1 MTLARFCAVLTV
13 LLTPLITLADP
24 PLPEP
29 IDFTA
34 ETLPN
39 GLQVIYAPMHNAPVV
54 HVRVLYHVGSR
65 DERPDRQG
73 FAHMFEHMMFRG
85 SAHVPPEEHMK
96 LIGEVGGIS
105 NAFTDYDQT
114 TYHDTIPSQHTQMA
128 LYLEADRMASF
139 KVSDEI
145 FKTERKVVSEEWRLR
160 NANPPYGQLFQDF
173 AKTAYTNHSYR
184 WTPIGDMDQL
194 RMAKSSE
201 LQEFFNKYYVPNNAC
216 LIIAGDIDPAQTK
229 DWVHQYFG
237 WIPKGPD
244 IVRDIAQEPD
254 QTATRHLTVK
264 KFVPLPRIVMGYKTT
279 TYTSDDHYAL
289 SLLGDIL
296 GGGRTSRLEK
306 ELVDSETPLCISADA
321 GDQQQEDLSIFLI
334 TAAVL
339 PGRSPAMVE
348 KIMQDAAAQMA
359 EKPVTAE
366 ELDRVKTQERVGIIR
381 DRETCTQVATAL
393 GDAAV
398 FGHDANRVN
407 TDLTKLDAVT
417 PEMIQAAAKKYLT
430 PDRLTIVEYVPDPLN
445 RAGRAAATQAAA
457 TQAAKATLL
466 AQAPVVQSDQPIE
479 PRVTA
484 FPPGYPE
491 HPPINDA
498 HQKAVYDKGDEMTVD
513 GIKVIVLRDA
523 RLPLVNWSLIMRR
536 GGDSVPN
543 GKEGLAGVTASLLRH
558 GCGNLDYEAF
568 SEDLDSRGITL
579 DASDAGDTTRLTG
592 SCTTDQFDHAMERSR
607 QMLLQPT
614 LLESEFEKLK
624 QQTLGELMQSL
635 ANPGTVATRELN
647 AAIFGDSTPQGRADS
662 PKSIQS
668 ISLDD
673 VNKFYQ
679 SVYHPDDAMLVFSGD
694 ITPQQGK
701 VAAEK
706 LIANWKPAGS
716 LASVDYT
723 MPQPSQSR
731 RIVLVDNP
739 EGKQSSIRIGTR
751 AYDIHSDDKF
761 PGFLAGAILSYGI
774 DSRLN
779 KYVRAEKGYT
789 YGVYG
794 LFAPMRH
801 DGNFNVTVDT
811 NPDTTAPC
819 IEAVFKVLNDFIAGG
834 VTNEELTEA
843 QRRVA
848 GGMVMDMQTI
858 AQQATRR
865 ADIVLND
872 YPLDYFDQLPVRL
885 GAVTTDEVRD
895 VVRKYVKPDDM
906 TIVVVGPAQQIKS
919 QLEALG
925 PVDVMPMPARRG
937 GAAATSQPSNELMK
951 STPTTAPAMTPSH

>member
-1 MTLARFCAVLTV
+1 MLLAR
-13 LLTPLITLADP
+13 LLTILIVSLTPVLALADP
-24 PLPEP
+24 PLPQP
-29 IDFTA
+29 IDFTT

-39 GLQVIYAPMHNAPVV
+39 GLEVIYAPMHNAPVV

-85 SAHVPPEEHMK
+85 SAHVAPEEHMK

-105 NAFTDYDQT
+105 NAFTSYDET
-114 TYHDTIPSQHTQMA
+114 VYHDTIPSVHTQMA

-139 KVSDEI
+139 KVSDDI
-145 FKTERKVVSEEWRLR
+145 FKTERKVVSEEWRMR

-194 RMAKSSE
+194 RAAKSSE
-201 LQEFFNKYYVPNNAC
+201 LQEFFNKYYIPNNAC
-216 LIIAGDIDPAQTK
+216 LIIAGDIDAAQTRQ
-229 DWVHQYFG
+229 WVHEYFS
-237 WIPKGPD
+237 WIPKGAD
-244 IVRDIAQEPD
+244 IQRDIAQEPD
-254 QTATRHLTVK
+254 QTQTRHLTVR

-279 TYTSDDHYAL
+279 TYTSDDHYTL

-296 GGGRTSRLEK
+296 GGGRTSRLQK
-306 ELVDSETPLCISADA
+306 LLVDSDTPLCISADA
-321 GDQQQEDLSIFLI
+321 GDQQQEDLSLFLI
-334 TAAVL
+334 EAAVL
-339 PGRSPAMVE
+339 PGRSPESVE
-348 KIMQDAAAQMA
+348 KIMEDAVAQLA

-366 ELDRVKTQERVGIIR
+366 ELDRVKTQERVAIIN

-393 GDAAV
+393 GESAV
-398 FGHDANRVN
+398 FGQDPTRVN
-407 TDLTKLDAVT
+407 TQLAKLDAVT
-417 PEMIQAAAKKYLT
+417 PEMIQAVAKKYLT

-445 RAGRAAATQAAA
+445 RAGRAAAAQAAA

-466 AQAPVVQSDQPIE
+466 AQAAVVQSDIPIE
-479 PRVTA
+479 PRVKD
-484 FPPGYPE
+484 FPPGYPDR
-491 HPPINDA
+491 PPIDDA
-498 HQKAVYDKGDEMTVD
+498 RQKAVYDKGTEMTVD
-513 GIKVIVLRDA
+513 GIKVIVLHDG
-523 RLPLVNWSLIMRR
+523 RLPLINWNLIMRR
-536 GGDSVPN
+536 GGDADPA
-543 GKEGLAGVTASLLRH
+543 GKEGLGGITAALMRH
-558 GCGNLDYEAF
+558 GCADLDYETF

-579 DASDAGDTTRLTG
+579 DAGDAGDTTRLSG
-592 SCTTDQFDHAMERSR
+592 SCTTDQFDHAMQRTR

-614 LLESEFEKLK
+614 FPETEFEKLK

-635 ANPGTVATRELN
+635 ANPATVAGRDLG
-647 AAIFGDSTPQGRADS
+647 AAVFGASTPQGRS
-662 PKSIQS
+662 PTPQSIQS
-668 ISLDD
+668 IALDD

-679 SVYHPDDAMLVFSGD
+679 SIYRPDDAMLVFSGD
-694 ITPQQGK
+694 ITPEQGK
-701 VAAEK
+701 AAAQK
-706 LIANWKPAGS
+706 LIADWKPAGS
-716 LASVDYT
+716 LADVDYT
-723 MPQPSQSR
+723 LPQPSQSHP
-731 RIVLVDNP
+731 IILVDNP
-739 EGKQSSIRIGTR
+739 DGKQSSIRMGIR
-751 AYDIHSDDKF
+751 AYNIHSDEKF

-789 YGVYG
+789 YSVLG
-794 LFAPMRH
+794 LFSPSRH
-801 DGNFNVTVDT
+801 GGAFNVTVDT

-819 IEAVFKVLNDFIAGG
+819 IQAVFKVLSDMAAGG
-834 VTNEELTEA
+834 VTSDELTQA

-858 AQQATRR
+858 AQQAGRR

-885 GAVTTDEVRD
+885 GEVNADQVRD
-895 VVRKYVKPDDM
+895 VVRKYVKPDEM

-925 PVDVMPMPARRG
+925 PVDILPMPARRG
-937 GAAATSQPSNELMK
+937 GAATSQPSNELMK
-951 STPTTAPAMTPSH
+951 QAPSTAPAH